1 MRVFLKAIPYSS
13 GLKRASVSWSS
24 SSKRWWFS
32 FPGSLEKSGCWGI
45 IKHDVC
51 KAVSNFFRS
60 GKLLKQVNST
70 FLELIPKVD
79 NPEVFEE
86 FRPISLCNVLV
97 KKISQI
103 FLNRLREV
111 LDELVGPPLEIGGR
125 LSLKAGTS
133 VKTFF
138 WLTSWL

>member
-1 MRVFLKAIPYSS
+1 M
-13 GLKRASVSWSS
+13 
-24 SSKRWWFS
+24 
-32 FPGSLEKSGCWGI
+32 
-45 IKHDVC
+45 C

-86 FRPISLCNVLV
+86 FRPISLCNMLV
-97 KKISQI
+97 KKISKI
-103 FLNRLREV
+103 FWHRLREV
-111 LDELVGPPLEIGGR
+111 LDELVGPHQSAFIKGR
-125 LSLKAGTS
+125 GTK

-138 WLTSWL
+138 WLTSWSVTFIETKELLSFAPS

>member
-1 MRVFLKAIPYSS
+1 MLSFHPEKA
-13 GLKRASVSWSS
+13 
-24 SSKRWWFS
+24 
-32 FPGSLEKSGCWGI
+32 PGPDGFNAHFFQVCWGI

-60 GKLLKQVNST
+60 GKLQVNST

-97 KKISQI
+97 KKI
-103 FLNRLREV
+103 
-111 LDELVGPPLEIGGR
+111 
-125 LSLKAGTS
+125 
-133 VKTFF
+133 
-138 WLTSWL
+138 